1 MEDTGTLP
9 EELDVF
15 GEEVRGLVA
24 EVSDD
29 KTLAKMERKRLQVLC
44 ENWSRDCVCVNRIT
58 ISTMWRVSTIVYVED
73 FGSLFCFEKEFVT
86 LPQVLN
92 ASKKS
97 YKARLVSLGDKLYNL
112 RDLTRTTPEGW
123 TESRVQEYFEWS
135 AQVGEVEHTMS

>member
-1 MEDTGTLP
+1 VG
-9 EELDVF
+9 
-15 GEEVRGLVA
+15 
-24 EVSDD
+24 
-29 KTLAKMERKRLQVLC
+29 
-44 ENWSRDCVCVNRIT
+44 
-58 ISTMWRVSTIVYVED
+58 
-73 FGSLFCFEKEFVT
+73 FGSLFCFVEEFVT

-135 AQVGEVEHTMS
+135 AQVVRGMLGTNAALESNIETVLNTRGVSLYSKPS

>member
-29 KTLAKMERKRLQVLC
+29 KTLPKMERKRLQVLC

-58 ISTMWRVSTIVYVED
+58 VSTMWRVSTIIDNLYYLWYYSVCVWD
-73 FGSLFCFEKEFVT
+73 LDLCSVLLRSLLLFPRC
-86 LPQVLN
+86 
-92 ASKKS
+92 
-97 YKARLVSLGDKLYNL
+97 
-112 RDLTRTTPEGW
+112 
-123 TESRVQEYFEWS
+123 
-135 AQVGEVEHTMS
+135 

>member
-1 MEDTGTLP
+1 MTRPWLRW
-9 EELDVF
+9 
-15 GEEVRGLVA
+15 RGK
-24 EVSDD
+24 DC
-29 KTLAKMERKRLQVLC
+29 RY
-44 ENWSRDCVCVNRIT
+44 SRDCVCVNGIT
-58 ISTMWRVSTIVYVED
+58 ISTVWKVSTIVCGGD

-97 YKARLVSLGDKLYNL
+97 YKARLISLGDKLYNL

-135 AQVGEVEHTMS
+135 AQVGEVDHSMS

>member
-1 MEDTGTLP
+1 M
-9 EELDVF
+9 
-15 GEEVRGLVA
+15 
-24 EVSDD
+24 
-29 KTLAKMERKRLQVLC
+29 
-44 ENWSRDCVCVNRIT
+44 CV
-58 ISTMWRVSTIVYVED
+58 WD
-73 FGSLFCFEKEFVT
+73 FGSLFCFVEEFVT

-135 AQVGEVEHTMS
+135 AQVGEVEHSTS